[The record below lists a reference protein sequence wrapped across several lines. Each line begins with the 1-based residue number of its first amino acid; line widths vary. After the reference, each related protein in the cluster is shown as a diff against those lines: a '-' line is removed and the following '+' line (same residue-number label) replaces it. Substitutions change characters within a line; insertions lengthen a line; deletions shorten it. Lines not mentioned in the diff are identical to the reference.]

1 MYLKD
6 ESATVL
12 IATQLAQRLTKSIT
26 QSTMQSTM
34 QSNFTLY
41 LTGDLGA
48 GKTSFARGFLR
59 GLGYSGR
66 VKSPT
71 FTVVEPYQLN
81 EMTVYHLDLYR
92 LAHPEELEYLGL
104 RDFFDSNVI
113 LLIEWP
119 ERGSEYL
126 PNADIKILLQHCQDP
141 QQDGRQLHIEAA
153 SEVGQ
158 AVLTDVLG

>member
-12 IATQLAQRLTKSIT
+12 IAAQLAQRLTKSTI
-26 QSTMQSTM
+26 

-41 LTGDLGA
+41 LTGELGT

-59 GLGYSGR
+59 GLGYPGR

-92 LAHPEELEYLGL
+92 LAHAEELEYLGL

-126 PNADIKILLQHCQDP
+126 PNADIEIQLQHCQDP
-141 QQDGRQLHIEAA
+141 QQDGRQLHIEAV